1 MLEIN
6 QNIVFNNCQFFVS
19 EKPKV
24 EMPTFVNATKVE
36 TKQNVATKQNVGT
49 KQTFVTERSAGP
61 KQQVAPKQVVPE
73 SKRSGL
79 GLEPETKKCNK
90 SSTCGLSTESKK
102 CCDKGCIYDLIVID
116 SRANIEKQLSKYQGF
131 VGCTK
136 LGQSMYRVKFD
147 TIENA
152 ILAEERYNCC
162 DNLIKLMEQYPSYKP
177 VLLGLDDKDIPPTEK
192 EFGLLKEKLAER
204 GILLQKF
211 NDCIGLMK
219 K

>member
-1 MLEIN
+1 
-6 QNIVFNNCQFFVS
+6 VS

-36 TKQNVATKQNVGT
+36 TKQNVAT

-79 GLEPETKKCNK
+79 GQEPETKKCNK

-116 SRANIEKQLSKYQGF
+116 SRADVEKQLSKYQGF

-152 ILAEERYNCC
+152 ILAEERYNKSFVRDTINDCC